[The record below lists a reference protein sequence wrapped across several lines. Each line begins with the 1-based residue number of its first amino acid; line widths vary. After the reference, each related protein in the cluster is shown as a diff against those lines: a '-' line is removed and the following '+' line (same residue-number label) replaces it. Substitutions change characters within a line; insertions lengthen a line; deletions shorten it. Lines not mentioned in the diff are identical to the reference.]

1 MFVTY
6 LIHTTDPLTDGQD
19 ILFRF
24 VFEKA
29 FVNEMPKPISDSP
42 PKNTFAHT
50 IYDILSCNSS
60 DRRNLFSILKTVISG
75 LDRITRIKNTRGIVL
90 HWILRNYDE
99 VLTLE
104 HYDILKKRYPIP
116 DFNSFHT
123 ETRASSSVYPINFR

>member
-1 MFVTY
+1 MSLIENDSDEYLDMFVTY

-29 FVNEMPKPISDSP
+29 FVNEMPKPILNLSDQPQSL
-42 PKNTFAHT
+42 
-50 IYDILSCNSS
+50 I
-60 DRRNLFSILKTVISG
+60 SILKTIISG

-90 HWILRNYDE
+90 HWILRNYNE
-99 VLTLE
+99 VIKLE

-123 ETRASSSVYPINFR
+123 ETKASSSVYPINFR